1 MGGLLTD
8 GQHTHM
14 ENVKTVYPA
23 TIFSGVQRSF
33 NRKFSVYMYDSLHM
47 TVTAFDFSQKSYA
60 WFKEENILNG
70 YLLAFVHCSC
80 RYWD

>member
-1 MGGLLTD
+1 
-8 GQHTHM
+8 M

-60 WFKEENILNG
+60 WYKEENILNG
-70 YLLAFVHCSC
+70 HLRGLFKYECK
-80 RYWD
+80 